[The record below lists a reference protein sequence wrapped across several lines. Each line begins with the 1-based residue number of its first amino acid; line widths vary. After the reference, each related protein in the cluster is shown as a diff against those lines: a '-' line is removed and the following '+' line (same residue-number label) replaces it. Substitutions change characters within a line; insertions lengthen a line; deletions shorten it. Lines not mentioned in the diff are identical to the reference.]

1 MDVTKRISIHFEHV
15 ERTSLLDTIE
25 HILEPKRVGFKQY
38 IELRPED
45 VAILKRLQKGLNA
58 FEPKE
63 EKK

>member
-1 MDVTKRISIHFEHV
+1 MDVTKRISIHFEHF
-15 ERTSLLDTIE
+15 ERVSLLDTID

-45 VAILKRLQKGLNA
+45 VIILKRLKKGLNA

-63 EKK
+63 K

>member
-1 MDVTKRISIHFEHV
+1 MDVTKRISVHFEHL
-15 ERTSLLDTIE
+15 ERVSLLNTID

-45 VAILKRLQKGLNA
+45 VIILERLKKGLNA

-63 EKK
+63 DKK